1 MGLKVICKWNGPD
14 FGQPSKIQTFN
25 PYSKVWPN
33 PVNLT
38 IQNPDTKRL
47 GISHVRILG
56 HYCLTFV
63 YLSVDDGGQAEV
75 VEDLSAISPD
85 RDTAVLPQ
93 TLVVKSVHLS
103 DLTGLV
109 VPTDQGYPVRVPN
122 LEKQM

>member
-1 MGLKVICKWNGPD
+1 MVQILDSHPK
-14 FGQPSKIQTFN
+14 SKLLIHITD
-25 PYSKVWPN
+25 VWPN

-47 GISHVRILG
+47 RISNVRISG
-56 HYCLTFV
+56 RYCLTFV

-75 VEDLSAISPD
+75 VKDLSAISPD
-85 RDTAVLPQ
+85 RDAAVLPE

-122 LEKQM
+122 LAKKCNLKDVLL